1 MSTSSEE
8 VGRKLATALGEGPGR
23 STLAAQRVLVIE
35 MAQRSF
41 RPRPRPTA
49 WTYALAAGVVLAA
62 VALTVTV
69 FSMRVRP
76 IEARFRG
83 VPISMDAPL
92 AAAEKTSDALDFSDG
107 SQVVLEKSAR
117 ATLSELTP
125 KHAALRLEKGRVSA
139 SIHKHPGMSWTVMAG
154 PYAVTVVG
162 TRFSVDW
169 DERTS
174 ALEVL
179 VREGRVRVTGGDLPA
194 SGVLLDPGGRLER
207 RAPMP
212 VTHRPP
218 APPAGADERPI
229 PEAPARE
236 PKSEVAPAS
245 NGSGAIGALAAK
257 GKYKE
262 ALALAERQGFT
273 RLVGELPENDLL
285 LLANAARYSGDA
297 RRAREAFG
305 TLRQRFAGSP
315 GASLAALYLAK
326 VAEDMTREPADAIRW
341 LRVFL
346 KESPAGDLA
355 EGARASLMSLL
366 LRTGDQGGARAVAKD
381 YLRFHPTASHAG
393 DARALTGE

>member
-8 VGRKLATALGEGPGR
+8 VGRELATALGDGPGR
-23 STLAAQRVLVIE
+23 STLAAQRVLVME

-62 VALTVTV
+62 VALGVTV
-69 FSMRVRP
+69 FSTQARP
-76 IEARFRG
+76 LAASFRG
-83 VPISMDAPL
+83 VPIATNAPVT
-92 AAAEKTSDALDFSDG
+92 ATEKASDALDFSDG
-107 SQVVLEKSAR
+107 SQVVLDKSAR
-117 ATLSELTP
+117 ATLSELSP

-139 SIHKHPGMSWTVMAG
+139 SIRKHPGMSWTVMAG

-194 SGVLLDPGGRLER
+194 AGVLLDPGGRLER

-212 VTHRPP
+212 ATYVPSKPP
-218 APPAGADERPI
+218 AVAAERPVAD
-229 PEAPARE
+229 APASD
-236 PKSEVAPAS
+236 PKSEAALAP
-245 NGSGAIGALAAK
+245 SGGAAIGALATK

-262 ALALAERQGFT
+262 ALALAEKQGFT

-285 LLANAARYSGDA
+285 LLANAARYSSDA

-305 TLRQRFAGSP
+305 ALRQRFAGRP
-315 GASLAALYLAK
+315 GATLAALYLAK
-326 VAEDMTREPADAIRW
+326 VAEDMTREPAEAIRW

-346 KESPAGDLA
+346 RESPAGDLA

-366 LRTGDQGGARAVAKD
+366 LRTGDQAGARSVAKD
-381 YLRFHPTASHAG
+381 YLRFHPTGSHAG
-393 DARALTGE
+393 DARALTAE